1 MMFNPENLNPH
12 DFYEVEEIQEEENI
26 HSYDVAISA
35 AQDGDCKKL
44 LLAIYDLNN
53 EPGVTKLDL
62 NQFIMEII
70 EKAELY

>member
-1 MMFNPENLNPH
+1 MSETNER
-12 DFYEVEEIQEEENI
+12 I
-26 HSYDVAISA
+26 HAYDVAISA

-44 LLAIYDLNN
+44 LLAIYELNN
-53 EPGVTKLDL
+53 EPGVTKMDL